1 VIVLGGKIAPG
12 FVTLQKIIRLEE
24 KLQQADL
31 IFTGEGK
38 MDGQTDQGKVPF
50 GVAQLAKKAGI
61 PVIGLCGSR
70 SRDIGEMTEV
80 TLGVFSIQ
88 QGPISLKE
96 AMEKER
102 TLTNIQQLASQL
114 SQVFM
119 YKKSSCLEV

>member
-1 VIVLGGKIAPG
+1 MLLGGKIAPG
-12 FVTLQKIIRLEE
+12 FLTLQQLLRLEE

-38 MDGQTDQGKVPF
+38 IDEQTDQGKVPY
-50 GVAQLAKKAGI
+50 GVMKLAQKLEI

-70 SRDIGEMTEV
+70 TVDIGKMTEG

-88 QGPISLKE
+88 QGPISLE
-96 AMEKER
+96 LAMEKER
-102 TLTNIQQLASQL
+102 TLTNIQHIAQEL

-119 YKKSSCLEV
+119 YKK

>member
-1 VIVLGGKIAPG
+1 
-12 FVTLQKIIRLEE
+12 
-24 KLQQADL
+24 
-31 IFTGEGK
+31 